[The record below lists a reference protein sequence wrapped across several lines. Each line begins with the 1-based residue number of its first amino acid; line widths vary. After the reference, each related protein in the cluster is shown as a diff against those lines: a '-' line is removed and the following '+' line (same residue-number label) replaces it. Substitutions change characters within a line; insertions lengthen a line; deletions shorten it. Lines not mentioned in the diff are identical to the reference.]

1 MKQKKSW
8 KKTLKFQ
15 IWSKKLIKI
24 PNMRVTLRSMSP
36 EQPPKHI
43 SINMLKTNKNWK
55 KNKITL
61 PKKLCILLP
70 GRSNEPQSPFIKNL
84 ASLWKN
90 HHAITQLFFRY
101 IKHVFEVHGW
111 CTMNDKFQKKN
122 DNFTYYILSRFF
134 PPIK

>member
-70 GRSNEPQSPFIKNL
+70 GRSNESQSPFIKNL

-90 HHAITQLFFRY
+90 HHGITQVFFRY